1 MGVHS
6 ATRHERSLIAAISD
20 PYWERGAVAATVA
33 GMPVTS
39 VTDDSFQ
46 AEVLESEL
54 PVVVDFWAA
63 WCGPCR
69 VMSPILEEIAA
80 ERDDLRVV
88 KVDAEA
94 NLETA
99 ARYGVMAMPTFLV
112 FRDGAPVGQ
121 LVGSRPK
128 RRLLEELSHV
138 I

>member
-1 MGVHS
+1 MHVQ
-6 ATRHERSLIAAISD
+6 
-20 PYWERGAVAATVA
+20 
-33 GMPVTS
+33 S

-88 KVDAEA
+88 KVDTET

-99 ARYGVMAMPTFLV
+99 TRYGVMAMPTFMV

-128 RRLLEELSHV
+128 RRLLEELSPL